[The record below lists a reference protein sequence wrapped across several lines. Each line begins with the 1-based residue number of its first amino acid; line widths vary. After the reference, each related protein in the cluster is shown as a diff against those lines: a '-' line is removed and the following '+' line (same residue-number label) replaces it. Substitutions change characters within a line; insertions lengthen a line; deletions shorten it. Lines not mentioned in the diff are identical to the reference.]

1 MDKITIKQKS
11 IAFDLMNNNKNSNEI
26 LYNNFKEIQKTKQE
40 DLLNKLIHLQ
50 CENTLNFVLEN
61 NL

>member
-1 MDKITIKQKS
+1 MDKITIKQKA